1 MLEGT
6 DALVG
11 KRKKK
16 ARSGKNVSCAVC
28 NFCGADNAPFFL

>member
-11 KRKKK
+11 KRKK